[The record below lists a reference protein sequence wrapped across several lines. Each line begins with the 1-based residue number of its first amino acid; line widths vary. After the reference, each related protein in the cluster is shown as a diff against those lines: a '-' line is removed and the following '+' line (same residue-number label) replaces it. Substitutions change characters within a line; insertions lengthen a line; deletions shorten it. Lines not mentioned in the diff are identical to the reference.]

1 MCDVYCYLPLQP
13 ELSLHMQLLCLSHG
27 AHVTP
32 DAANQIA
39 AFLKCDIRKA
49 VTLLHFWLTLLLPS
63 NGGSST
69 GSEPSATVGGELTLE
84 DGGVGEALVLTLED
98 GGVGE
103 ALVGGLEEME
113 GRGISAA
120 PISVE
125 HLLGLSAVQR
135 EVLKRVF
142 TENETTGLLGSK
154 VYNIN
159 SLDNMMCDSIRCGLC
174 KLVYFTLVVYQGMN
188 LYTKV

>member
-1 MCDVYCYLPLQP
+1 MCDVYHYLPLQP

-84 DGGVGEALVLTLED
+84 DGGVGEALV
-98 GGVGE
+98 GGP
-103 ALVGGLEEME
+103 EEME

-142 TENETTGLLGSK
+142 TENETAGLLGSK

-159 SLDNMMCDSIRCGLC
+159 CYELLII
-174 KLVYFTLVVYQGMN
+174 
-188 LYTKV
+188 